1 MSAQAGAGGIAI
13 GTYHAMPYGGVPA
26 FPQQQV
32 ERPPQI
38 GTIPREADYY
48 QRRTASEALNQ
59 ESATGQPAGTHVLT
73 GTAGV
78 GKTQLAAL
86 YARDAWKSGQLD
98 LLLWINAN
106 TRAGVVTMYAQAA
119 SELLG
124 TDSGSPEQAAVT
136 FLAWLEHRAR
146 AQPCRWLI
154 VLDDVS
160 DPGDLRH
167 LWPPDSPYGRTV
179 ITTRRRDAA
188 LSGGGRR
195 LVPVGLFEPEEA
207 VAYLS
212 SSLTDHGNTESKDA
226 LADLARDLGYLPL
239 ALSQG
244 AAFMLDAGLDAT
256 AYRELLA
263 NGARNLAELLPEQRT
278 LPDDQ
283 DAPMAAAWALS
294 IDHAN
299 GLRPAGLARP
309 MLQLA
314 AMLDANGIP
323 NKVLTDGPALDHL
336 STSVRGRHRRGQR
349 QGECTDEEARGA
361 LRALHRLN
369 LIDHT
374 PGDSPQ
380 GVRIHQLIQRT
391 VRDALAPTEYE
402 RLVRAAAD
410 ALTAIWPDIERD
422 TGFAQALR
430 ANTTALMRHGQDAL
444 HQPHPHPVLHRIGRS
459 LGKTGQVSAARGYF
473 EDLARTLRRYCGPD
487 HLDTLLARGGHARWR
502 GETGDASG
510 AADETAD
517 LLRDVLRVLGPDHPH
532 TLTTLTTLSNLARW
546 RGEAGDPEGAAA
558 ATADLLQD
566 RTRIL
571 GPNHEL
577 TLSTRSNLQYWRG
590 RTGDP
595 ADAAVAT
602 GELLE
607 DMLRIL
613 GPEHPY
619 TLTARSHLAHVR
631 GRAGDH
637 KAAASAT
644 AELLEDQELILGPD
658 HPDTLTT
665 RHELARWQ
673 GKAGDALGAVNSLA
687 TLLKDRSRVLGP
699 DHPRTLATRSNLA
712 CWRSEAGDRAGAV
725 SLTEELLHDMLR
737 VLGPRHPY
745 TRIAQAHLARWREQP
760 EDDGT
765 PIPY

>member
-13 GTYHAMPYGGVPA
+13 GTYHAMPHGGVPA
-26 FPQQQV
+26 FPQRRT
-32 ERPPQI
+32 ERPHQI
-38 GTIPREADYY
+38 GAIPREADCY
-48 QRRTASEALNQ
+48 QRRTAVAALNQ
-59 ESATGQPAGTHVLT
+59 ESATDQTTGTHVLT

-86 YARDAWKSGQLD
+86 YVRDAWRSGRLD

-106 TRAGVVTMYAQAA
+106 TRAGVVTVYAQAA

-124 TDSGSPEQAAVT
+124 ADSGSPEQAAVT
-136 FLAWLEHRAR
+136 FLAWLEHKAQ

-179 ITTRRRDAA
+179 VTTRRRDAA

-195 LVPVGLFEPEEA
+195 MVTVGLFEPEEA

-212 SSLTDHGNTESKDA
+212 SSLSDHGSDESKDT
-226 LADLARDLGYLPL
+226 LADLAKDLGYLPL

-244 AAFMLDAGLDAT
+244 VAFMLDAGLDAA
-256 AYRELLA
+256 AYRDLLA
-263 NGARNLAELLPEQRT
+263 DGARNLAELLPEQRT

-299 GLRPAGLARP
+299 GLRPEGLARP

-323 NKVLTDGPALDHL
+323 TEVLTGGPALDHL
-336 STSVRGRHRRGQR
+336 STSVRGRHRRGQ
-349 QGECTDEEARGA
+349 QHGECTAEEALGA

-374 PGDSPQ
+374 PGASPQ
-380 GVRIHQLIQRT
+380 GVRVHQLIQRT
-391 VRDALAPTEYE
+391 VRDALAPAEYE
-402 RLVRAAAD
+402 RLVRTAAD
-410 ALTAIWPDIERD
+410 ALTAVWPDIERD
-422 TGFAQALR
+422 TGLAQTLR
-430 ANTTALMRHGQDAL
+430 ANTTALMLHGQDAL
-444 HQPHPHPVLHRIGRS
+444 YRPHLHPVLHRIGRS
-459 LGKTGQVSAARGYF
+459 LGKTGQVSAARDYF
-473 EDLARTLRRYCGPD
+473 DDLVGKLRRYCGPD

-502 GETGDASG
+502 GEAGDASG
-510 AADETAD
+510 AADETAG
-517 LLRDVLRVLGPDHPH
+517 LLRDVLRVLGRDHSH
-532 TLTTLTTLSNLARW
+532 TLTTLSNLARW
-546 RGEAGDPEGAAA
+546 RGEAGDPEGAAS
-558 ATADLLQD
+558 ATADLLRD

-571 GPNHEL
+571 GPDHEL

-613 GPEHPY
+613 GPDHPH

-637 KAAASAT
+637 KAAAAAT
-644 AELLEDQELILGPD
+644 AELLEDQERILGPD

-665 RHELARWQ
+665 RHELARWR
-673 GKAGDALGAVNSLA
+673 GEAGDALGAADSLA
-687 TLLKDRSRVLGP
+687 ALLKDRSRVLGP

-725 SLTEELLHDMLR
+725 SLTEELLRDMLR
-737 VLGPRHPY
+737 VLGPDHPY
-745 TRIAQAHLARWREQP
+745 TRIARANLVRWLEQP

>member
-13 GTYHAMPYGGVPA
+13 GAYHAVPYGGVPA
-26 FPQQQV
+26 FPQQWT
-32 ERPPQI
+32 ERPHQI
-38 GTIPREADYY
+38 GAIPREADCY
-48 QRRTASEALNQ
+48 QHRTAAAALNQ
-59 ESATGQPAGTHVLT
+59 ASTTGQPTGTHVLT

-86 YARDAWKSGQLD
+86 YVRDAWRSGQLD

-106 TRAGVVTMYAQAA
+106 TRAGVVTVYAQAA

-124 TDSGSPEQAAVT
+124 ADSGSPEQAAVT
-136 FLAWLEHRAR
+136 FLAWLEHKAQ

-154 VLDDVS
+154 VLDDVC

-188 LSGGGRR
+188 LGSGGRR
-195 LVPVGLFEPEEA
+195 MVPVGLFEPEEA

-212 SSLTDHGNTESKDA
+212 SSLSGHGSNESKDT
-226 LADLARDLGYLPL
+226 LAGLARDLGYLPL

-244 AAFMLDAGLDAT
+244 VAFMLDAGLEAA
-256 AYRELLA
+256 AYRKLLA
-263 NGARNLAELLPEQRT
+263 DGARNLAELLPEQRT

-283 DAPMAAAWALS
+283 EAPMAAAWALS

-299 GLRPAGLARP
+299 GLRPEGLARP
-309 MLQLA
+309 ILQLA

-323 NKVLTDGPALDHL
+323 TEVLTSGPALDHL
-336 STSVRGRHRRGQR
+336 SASARGRHRRGQQ
-349 QGECTDEEARGA
+349 QGECTGEQALGA

-374 PGDSPQ
+374 PGGIPQ
-380 GVRIHQLIQRT
+380 GVRVHQLIQRT
-391 VRDALAPTEYE
+391 VRDALAGADYE
-402 RLVRAAAD
+402 RLVWRAAD
-410 ALTAIWPDIERD
+410 ALTAVWPDIERD
-422 TGFAQALR
+422 TGFAQTLR
-430 ANTTALMRHGQDAL
+430 ANTAALMLHGQETL
-444 HQPHPHPVLHRIGRS
+444 YRPHVHPVLHCIGRS
-459 LGKTGQVSAARGYF
+459 LGKTGQVSAARDYF
-473 EDLARTLRRYCGPD
+473 EELTHTLQQHCGPD
-487 HLDTLLARGGHARWR
+487 HLDTLLARGRHARWR
-502 GETGDASG
+502 GEAGDASG

-517 LLRDVLRVLGPDHPH
+517 LLRDTLRVLGQDHSY
-532 TLTTLTTLSNLARW
+532 TLTTLSNLARW
-546 RGEAGDPEGAAA
+546 RGEAGDPEGAAT
-558 ATADLLQD
+558 ATAELLRD

-571 GPNHEL
+571 GTEHEL

-590 RTGDP
+590 RTGNP
-595 ADAAVAT
+595 ADAAAAT

-613 GPEHPY
+613 GPDHPY

-631 GRAGDH
+631 GRAGEP
-637 KAAASAT
+637 KAAAAAT
-644 AELLEDQELILGPD
+644 AELLEDQERILGPD

-665 RHELARWQ
+665 RHELARWH
-673 GKAGDALGAVNSLA
+673 GEAGDALGAASLLT

-712 CWRSEAGDRAGAV
+712 CWRSEAGDRESAV
-725 SLTEELLHDMLR
+725 SLTEKLLHDMLR
-737 VLGPRHPY
+737 ILGPHHPY
-745 TRIAQAHLARWREQP
+745 TRIAQANLTRWREQP
-760 EDDGT
+760 EGDGT
-765 PIPY
+765 SIPY